1 MTLSEL
7 AAGLGTGRQRVVT
20 GVVLVVVEAILV
32 WRIGWSA
39 ALAAF
44 VYLGALGVTV
54 SVIDLHTHRLPNRI
68 VLPSYPVVVAL
79 LALAAGMEGR
89 WWPLGRAALAMALVT
104 GFYLVLGLSFPH
116 GLGLGDA
123 KLGGLLALVL
133 GWWGWSTLTTGVL
146 AGWALAA
153 LALLARHASKPA
165 ARGRPIALGPW
176 ICLGAVVAI
185 MFR

>member
-1 MTLSEL
+1 MTLTEL
-7 AAGLGTGRQRVVT
+7 AADLGTGRQRAAAAAAVPA
-20 GVVLVVVEAILV
+20 VEAILV

-44 VYLGALGVTV
+44 MYLGALGVTV

-89 WWPLGRAALAMALVT
+89 LWPLGRATLAMALVT

-123 KLGGLLALVL
+123 KLGGLLALGL
-133 GWWGWSTLTTGVL
+133 GWLGWPTLTTGVL
-146 AGWALAA
+146 VGWALAA
-153 LALLARHASKPA
+153 LALLARHATRPA

-176 ICLGAVVAI
+176 LCLGALVAI
-185 MFR
+185 GLR